1 MNCRRHATWLL
12 AACGALFVFLALPWP
27 FAASGD
33 SSSSHGT
40 REAERAR
47 PVAPDELRL
56 AEMALDPESD
66 RYTAPMG
73 GGRAVLTMV
82 PRVQERIEKLLT
94 EYRVPWAAAVLI
106 EPATGRVLAMAEHSQ
121 REPASHGLSLQ
132 ARAPAASVFKIV
144 TSAALLQR
152 GFDPDAEVC
161 YHGGRHRV
169 QRNNLAD
176 DPRRDRTCLSLASAL
191 GHSANVVFAKLA
203 DRALDA
209 DLLRTSARSL
219 LFNSPIPFPQPV
231 EMSRAEIPEDPFA
244 LATTAAGFGPVRL
257 SPLHGALL
265 AAIVANG
272 GMFVAPDVLASVDG
286 AVAPTRPD
294 SRRVLDERIATSLAS
309 MMRTTVTEG
318 TARQFF
324 RAKRA
329 RHSSLQSLT
338 VAGKTGS
345 LSETNPYRD
354 YSWFVGFAPVDR
366 PQVAFAVVV
375 MNDRSWRVKAP
386 SVARAALEAWA
397 DWEWGRMQ
405 ASAAPAGPSAFA
417 TR

>member
-1 MNCRRHATWLL
+1 M
-12 AACGALFVFLALPWP
+12 FLGVPWP

-33 SSSSHGT
+33 APPAAPAK
-40 REAERAR
+40 EAAK
-47 PVAPDELRL
+47 PPAVSDELRL
-56 AEMALDPESD
+56 AEMGLDPESD
-66 RYTAPMG
+66 RYVAPMG
-73 GGRAVLTMV
+73 AGRAVLTMV
-82 PRVQERIEKLLT
+82 PRVQARIEKVLT
-94 EYRVPWAAAVLI
+94 DYRVPWAAAVLL

-121 REPASHGLSLQ
+121 REPGARGLSLQ

-152 GFDPDAEVC
+152 GFEPEAEIC
-161 YHGGRHRV
+161 YHGGHHRV

-176 DPRRDRTCLSLASAL
+176 DPRRDRRCLTLASAL

-203 DRALDA
+203 DRALNA
-209 DLLRTSARSL
+209 DLLRTSAENL
-219 LFNSPIPFPQPV
+219 LFNRPIPFPQPV
-231 EMSRAEIPEDPFA
+231 EMSRADIPEDPFA
-244 LATTAAGFGPVRL
+244 LATTAAGFGAVRL

-272 GMFVAPDVLASVDG
+272 GVFVPPEVLASVEG
-286 AVAPTRPD
+286 AVAPLRPAAQ
-294 SRRVLDERIATSLAS
+294 RVLDEQIAGSLSS
-309 MMRTTVTEG
+309 MMRKTVTEG

-324 RAKRA
+324 RYS
-329 RHSSLQSLT
+329 RHSPLQSLT
-338 VAGKTGS
+338 IAGKTGS
-345 LSETNPYRD
+345 LAEANPYRD
-354 YSWFVGFAPVDR
+354 YSWFVGFAPVER

-405 ASAAPAGPSAFA
+405 ASLASPGPVQ
-417 TR
+417 